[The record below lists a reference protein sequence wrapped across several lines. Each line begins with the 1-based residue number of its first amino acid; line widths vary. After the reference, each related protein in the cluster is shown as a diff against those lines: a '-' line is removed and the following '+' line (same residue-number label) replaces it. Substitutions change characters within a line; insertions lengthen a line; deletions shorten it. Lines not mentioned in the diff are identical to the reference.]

1 MKLKCK
7 VMKKNLLL
15 LFKTLN
21 QRKTNQIFKTMKF
34 AFLFL
39 FLLIIQAQAD
49 IVRSQNVQV
58 TLKTGQT
65 TLKEVIMQIERQT
78 GYLFVYSDSEVDVD
92 NKINITSSKQR
103 VADLLDILRENG
115 IVYTFSDNYISLHK
129 NDVAV
134 RAAQQTGKIIEIS
147 GRVTDPIGEA
157 VIGANVTVKGNTSVG
172 TITDMEG
179 CFKLSVGAH
188 STLLISYIGYQP
200 QEVKVNGKTTF
211 NIKLLEDSE
220 VLSEVV
226 VTALGI
232 KREEKA
238 LGYAVQKVGSDALA
252 TVKPVNVASSLTG
265 KIAGLNINNSTEFN
279 SSPSLSLRGCS
290 PLLIVDGVPYGN
302 VGLNDI
308 AADDIESI
316 DVLKGATASALY
328 GARGEG
334 GAIMVTTRKAAK
346 EGLNVT
352 VNSSTMFT
360 AGYLKR
366 PKVQTSYSS
375 GSNGIYGTGGYVW
388 GDKLDIG
395 RTAEQYDPYTQ
406 EWKEMPLVS
415 KGKNN
420 LKNFQ
425 QLSLVANNNVSISQ
439 KGKYGSVRASL
450 THVYNKGQYPNQ
462 KLNKVT
468 YTVSGEMKWKKF
480 SFDGGLTYN
489 KRWYPNDMGAG
500 YGGGGFL
507 YNLLIWSGTEYDIR
521 DYRNYWITKNEQQNW
536 MDTNWY
542 DNPYFIANEITRSK
556 DYSLLNGYLSAK
568 YDFTPWL
575 QLFIRSGL
583 DTYST
588 KNEWKNPMSALG
600 GWNKNGYYC
609 LQRDGGYSLNEDAM
623 LSAKHKFGD
632 FELDGLLGGSIYYW
646 KSDNI
651 MAETQNGLKIPGY
664 YSLKASVDPVKTTSG
679 ITKKQVNSIYAKLSV
694 NWRSTVF
701 VDVTGRNDWSSTLPS
716 ETRSYF
722 YPSVAGSVVLSQ
734 FLPLPKFIDFWKI
747 RGSWTVTKKD
757 LGVYDTNN
765 TYSVS
770 TDLWNGESAAYYPSS
785 IRGIAVKPSATRS
798 YEIGSSIHFLQNRLR
813 LDFTYYNKLYYNLT
827 CSAGISDAS
836 GFSSTLINIDE
847 EYVGKGV
854 EIMISGDIFH
864 NKNWN
869 WSSSLN
875 FARDRWYYTK
885 VDPLYSTQKPWVKAG
900 ARWDWYAVYDWE
912 RDSQGN
918 LINYGGYPKQ
928 SDYNKVIGYEYPDW
942 TLGWSNTIRYK
953 NFTLSFTIDG
963 RVGGVGHSATE
974 QAMWNSGVHI
984 DSDNQ
989 WRYDEVVNGLTNF
1002 VGQGVKIVSGNVDYD
1017 SDGNILRD
1025 DRMFAPNDVAVS
1037 YEAYM
1042 KNMNPY
1048 IGTVTRQNVYDKTF
1062 FKLRD
1067 LSLSYQMPS
1076 EICSKLGLKGAALAL
1091 VGQNLLMWTK
1101 EFRFADPDASSD
1113 NLSSPSIRYI
1123 GFNVKLDF

>member
-1 MKLKCK
+1 
-7 VMKKNLLL
+7 MKKNLLL
-15 LFKTLN
+15 LVKALK
-21 QRKTNQIFKTMKF
+21 QRKINQIFRTMKF

-39 FLLIIQAQAD
+39 FLLIVQTQAGT
-49 IVRSQNVQV
+49 VMSQNAQV
-58 TLKTGQT
+58 VLKTGQT
-65 TLKEVIMQIERQT
+65 TLKEVMAQVERQT
-78 GYLFVYSDSEVDVD
+78 GYLFVYSDSEVNV
-92 NKINITSSKQR
+92 NKKVNIKKSKQE
-103 VADLLDILRENG
+103 VADLLNNLKETG
-115 IVYTFSDNYISLHK
+115 ITYTFSDNYISLHK
-129 NDVAV
+129 PE
-134 RAAQQTGKIIEIS
+134 AQVPGGQQSGKTIKVS
-147 GRVTDPIGEA
+147 GKVTDPSGEA
-157 VIGANVTVKGNTSVG
+157 VIGANVTVKGNTTIG
-172 TITDMEG
+172 TITDIDG
-179 CFKLSVGAH
+179 CFELSVDSRAV
-188 STLLISYIGYQP
+188 LLVSYIGYQV
-200 QEVKVNGKTTF
+200 QEVKADSSKPLA
-211 NIKLLEDSE
+211 IRLAEDSE
-220 VLSEVV
+220 LLSEVV

-238 LGYAVQKVGSDALA
+238 LGYAVQKVGNEAL
-252 TVKPVNVASSLTG
+252 TKVKPVNVASSLTG
-265 KIAGLNINNSTEFN
+265 KVAGLNINNSTEFN
-279 SSPSLSLRGCS
+279 DSPSLSLRGCS

-334 GAIMVTTRKAAK
+334 GAIMVTTKKAAI

-366 PKVQTSYSS
+366 PEVQTSYSS
-375 GSNGIYGTGGYVW
+375 GSNGTYGTGGYVW

-406 EWKEMPLVS
+406 EWREMPLVS
-415 KGKNN
+415 KGKHN
-420 LKNFQ
+420 LQNFQ
-425 QLSLVANNNVSISQ
+425 QLSLVTNNNISISQ
-439 KGKYGSVRASL
+439 KGKYGSVRSSL

-500 YGGGGFL
+500 YGGSGFL

-521 DYRNYWITKNEQQNW
+521 DYRNYWATKNEQQNW
-536 MDTNWY
+536 MDKTWY
-542 DNPYFIANEITRSK
+542 DNPYFIANEITRSR

-568 YDFTPWL
+568 YDFTSWL

-583 DTYST
+583 DSYST
-588 KNEWKNPMSALG
+588 KNEWKNPISALG
-600 GWNKNGYYC
+600 GWDKNGYYC
-609 LQRDGGYSLNEDAM
+609 LQRDGGYSLNEDIM
-623 LSAKHKFGD
+623 LSANHKFGD
-632 FELDGLLGGSIYYW
+632 FELDGLVGGSIYYW
-646 KSDNI
+646 KSDNLTG
-651 MAETQNGLKIPGY
+651 ETQNGLKIPGY
-664 YSLKASVDPVKTTSG
+664 YSLKASVDPVRTTSG
-679 ITKKQVNSIYAKLSV
+679 ITKKQVNSMYAKASL
-694 NWRSTVF
+694 NWKSTVF

-734 FLPLPKFIDFWKI
+734 FVPLPKAIDFWKV
-747 RGSWTVTKKD
+747 RGSWTVTKRD

-765 TYSVS
+765 TYSIS
-770 TDLWNGESAAYYPSS
+770 TDLWNGGSAAYYPTS
-785 IRGIAVKPSATRS
+785 IRGVAVKPSATRS
-798 YEIGSSIHFLQNRLR
+798 YEIGSSMHFMQNRLR
-813 LDFTYYNKLYYNLT
+813 LDLTYYNKLYYNLT
-827 CSAGISDAS
+827 RSAGISNAS

-847 EYVGKGV
+847 EYVGKGW
-854 EIMISGDIFH
+854 EIMISGDILRG
-864 NKNWN
+864 KDWN
-869 WSSSLN
+869 WSSTLN
-875 FARDRWYYTK
+875 WARDRWYYTK
-885 VDPLYSTQKPWVKAG
+885 IDPLYSTQKPWVKAG

-912 RDSQGN
+912 RDSQGRI
-918 LINYGGYPKQ
+918 INYSGYAKQ
-928 SDYNKVIGYEYPDW
+928 SDYNKVVGYEYPDW
-942 TLGWSNTIRYK
+942 TLGWSNSISYK
-953 NFTLSFTIDG
+953 NFTLSFSIDG
-963 RVGGVGHSATE
+963 RVGGVGHSSTE

-1002 VGQGVKIVSGNVDYD
+1002 VGEGVKIVSGSVDYD
-1017 SDGNILRD
+1017 SNGNITRD
-1025 DRMFAPNDVAVS
+1025 DRVFAPNDVPVS

-1048 IGTVTRQNVYDKTF
+1048 IGTVVRQNVYDKTF

-1067 LSLSYQMPS
+1067 LSLTYQLS
-1076 EICSKLGLKGAALAL
+1076 ETACSKVGLKGAALSF

-1101 EFRFADPDASSD
+1101 EFRFADPDAASD
-1113 NLSSPSIRYI
+1113 NLSSPSIRYV